1 MRYEG
6 LGLLANLNSRAARLC
21 DTLAADGEAFRVAVS
36 ASPSGARLIDCGVN
50 ACGGLAAG
58 RAMAEICLAG
68 LGHVQFVPGN
78 ASVWSGPA
86 VAVATDHPIA
96 ACMASQY
103 AGWRIDVEG
112 FFAMG
117 SGAMRAAAG
126 KEDLFQQIG
135 HRETSDDAVGV
146 LETSQP
152 PSDAA
157 CRSIAEACRVAPERL
172 TLLFAP
178 TASLAGHVQVV
189 ARTVET
195 ALHKLHELE
204 FDIHSIQ
211 SGWGIA
217 PLPPVA
223 KNDLQGIGRTN
234 DAVLYGGEV
243 TLWVRGDDS
252 ALAAV
257 GPQVPS
263 SASRDFGEPFESI
276 FARYEY
282 DFYKIDPNLFSPAAV
297 TFHNLRS
304 GRTHRFGEPRPDVL
318 QRSFLPA

>member
-1 MRYEG
+1 VETF
-6 LGLLANLNSRAARLC
+6 ANLNERAAELC
-21 DTLAADGEAFRVAVS
+21 DTLAADAERRAIAVS
-36 ASPSGARLIDCGVN
+36 KAACGARLIDCGVN
-50 ACGGLAAG
+50 APGGLEAG
-58 RAMAEICLAG
+58 RAIAEVCLAS
-68 LGHVQFVPGN
+68 LGRVQIVSGN
-78 ASVWSGPA
+78 AAVWSGPA
-86 VAVATDHPIA
+86 IAVNTDHPVT

-117 SGAMRAAAG
+117 SGPMRALAG
-126 KEDLFQQIG
+126 KEELFQQIG
-135 HRETSDDAVGV
+135 YQETADLAVGV
-146 LETSQP
+146 LETSQVP
-152 PSDAA
+152 TDAV
-157 CRSIAEACRVAPERL
+157 CRSIAEACRIEPQQL
-172 TLLFAP
+172 TLLFAR

-189 ARTVET
+189 ARSVET
-195 ALHKLHELE
+195 ALHKLHELG
-204 FDIHSIQ
+204 FDLHAVQ

-252 ALAAV
+252 AIAAV
-257 GPQVPS
+257 GAKVPS

-282 DFYKIDPNLFSPAAV
+282 DFYKIDPHLFSPAAI
-297 TFHNLRS
+297 TFHNLKS
-304 GRTHRFGEPRPDVL
+304 GRTHRFGDVRPDVL
-318 QRSFLPA
+318 ARSFLPA